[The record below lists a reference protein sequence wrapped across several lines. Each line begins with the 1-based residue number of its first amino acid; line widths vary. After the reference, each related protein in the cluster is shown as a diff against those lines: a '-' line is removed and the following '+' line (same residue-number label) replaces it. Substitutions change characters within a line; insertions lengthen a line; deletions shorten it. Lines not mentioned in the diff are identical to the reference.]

1 MERQKASPS
10 GLWRRHF
17 FHVDSGHWMVARG
30 RVSTLVAGT
39 HTLTDPESHP
49 NSALVEFL
57 TDSFDVTYAVWISC
71 KKFSVFPHNKYTING
86 WRGWALCTIEG
97 EIPPIATAEAATDA
111 EIAIPKDTQRRFVGC
126 FLENTFLWRNWKP
139 LFYCLIMICSVLL
152 VTIIFSRILVFKQRH
167 GGYVF
172 VPSQS
177 CGICKNFLQSRWK
190 SSTLIF
196 ITNLAQINKQW

>member
-1 MERQKASPS
+1 MEGQKASPS

-17 FHVDSGHWMVARG
+17 FHVDPGHWMVARG
-30 RVSTLVAGT
+30 RVSTLVAST

-49 NSALVEFL
+49 NSALAEFL

-71 KKFSVFPHNKYTING
+71 KFNVIPHNKYAING

-97 EIPPIATAEAATDA
+97 EIPPIATAGAATDA

-139 LFYCLIMICSVLL
+139 LFYCVIMICRVLL
-152 VTIIFSRILVFKQRH
+152 VSIVFSRILVFTERH
-167 GGYVF
+167 GGHVV

-177 CGICKNFLQSRWK
+177 CGICKHFLQSRWK